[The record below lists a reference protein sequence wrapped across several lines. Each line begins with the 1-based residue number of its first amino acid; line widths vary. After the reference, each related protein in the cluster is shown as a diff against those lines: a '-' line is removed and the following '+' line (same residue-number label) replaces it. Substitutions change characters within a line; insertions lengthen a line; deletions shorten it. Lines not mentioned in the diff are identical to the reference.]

1 MRRAAGSGPGM
12 RVCDAIVI
20 GSGISG
26 LVAAAELSRAGWDV
40 VVLEANPTLG
50 GAIRTAELT
59 ATGYRHDVF
68 SCWHPLF
75 VGGPAYP
82 ELKQD
87 LDRRGVVYRNT
98 TTPAGVTLTDGTTA
112 IMSPDIEA
120 ELDSCAGGDGAAW
133 QHEMADFGAQSKIAF
148 GALGIELWSAAG
160 ARLGLRAL
168 LSMRSAARSPS
179 LSQRWSLRPT
189 GCSGPF
195 AASRRVLSS
204 RPGSTTTGW
213 VRMMPARRFSSR

>member
-59 ATGYRHDVF
+59 APGFRHDVF

-82 ELKQD
+82 ELKED
-87 LDRRGVVYRNT
+87 LDRRGVVYQNT
-98 TTPAGVTLTDGTTA
+98 ATPAGVTLSDGRTA
-112 IMSPDIEA
+112 VMDGDVAA
-120 ELDSCAGGDGAAW
+120 ELDRCAAGDGAAW
-133 QHEMADFGAQSKIAF
+133 RREMAEFDAQSKIAF
-148 GALGIELWSAAG
+148 GALGTELWSAAG
-160 ARLGLRAL
+160 ARLGLRTL
-168 LSMRSAARSPS
+168 LSMKVRGTLAFAQSALEPAAGW
-179 LSQRWSLRPT
+179 LQRAFR
-189 GCSGPF
+189 G
-195 AASRRVLSS
+195 
-204 RPGSTTTGW
+204 
-213 VRMMPARRFSSR
+213 